1 MSKEEVKEHDA
12 ALNITSSGFGP
23 AKGRRISLDQGK
35 KSSSHILVTEFNV
48 PIAPFLPEAN
58 ST

>member
-1 MSKEEVKEHDA
+1 MSKEEVKEHDPN
-12 ALNITSSGFGP
+12 LNITGSGFGP
-23 AKGRRISLDQGK
+23 AKGKRISLDQGGK
-35 KSSSHILVTEFNV
+35 KSSHILVTEFNV